1 MKFKLTATQ
10 LIVISVILFLTT
22 NIFIWTSVTRR
33 ISIYTQNVL
42 YLATLIK
49 FDRANNDATSFTSKR
64 LAEFLDV
71 HNNYFQSRLID
82 VSGKEIIRAERSG
95 NSVLLLGSDELQYK
109 GDRYYFKEALQL
121 PKGDVFVSSLD
132 LNEEDGKIEKP
143 YRPTVRF
150 FSPVFGPK
158 GKIGVVGLNLN
169 VKNWFHI
176 FEDAQIGVLNSRNEI
191 YFDKEN
197 SLYKK
202 FGHNLDEKDVYGRPI
217 YFSKKISLESNQ
229 QWTLFT
235 RPNSTI
241 LDAKLNE
248 YKSDTYKTGVALSAG
263 VFFLL
268 FIVQILQ
275 VKNRNIS
282 KLNRSIENRLTE
294 RDTLIKEIHHRVKN
308 NLQVVASLLSL
319 QSSFI
324 KDEQIKMLF
333 RYSQYRINSM
343 GIVHEMLYKSDD
355 LNRID
360 YGAYIRELVNVLI
373 MSMKGD
379 KSKIALV
386 TEVKNIFLNID
397 TSIPLGLMV
406 NEIITNYL
414 KYGFSDSEEGTIT
427 VMMNKLSTFTYELKI
442 GDNGSGIPSHVNF
455 RNTKSLGL
463 KLIHKLALQLHG
475 NIEMDNSKIGTN
487 YIITFQE
494 IEQTS

>member
-10 LIVISVILFLTT
+10 LIIISVILFLIT
-22 NIFIWTSVTRR
+22 NIFIWTSITRR
-33 ISIYTQNVL
+33 ISIYTQNVVELEYERANNRLVQAESGLKALYNISKKNVL
-42 YLATLIK
+42 YLANLIE
-49 FDRANNDATSFTSKR
+49 FDRANFDRANKEATSITSKH
-64 LAEFLDV
+64 LAEFLEV

-95 NSVLLLGSDELQYK
+95 NSVVLFESDTLQYK

-143 YRPTVRF
+143 YRPIVRF
-150 FSPVFGPK
+150 FTPVFGPK

-191 YFDKEN
+191 YYDTEN

-202 FGHNLDEKDVYGRPI
+202 LGHNLDEKDVHGRPK

-308 NLQVVASLLSL
+308 NLQVV
-319 QSSFI
+319 
-324 KDEQIKMLF
+324 
-333 RYSQYRINSM
+333 
-343 GIVHEMLYKSDD
+343 
-355 LNRID
+355 
-360 YGAYIRELVNVLI
+360 
-373 MSMKGD
+373 
-379 KSKIALV
+379 
-386 TEVKNIFLNID
+386 
-397 TSIPLGLMV
+397 
-406 NEIITNYL
+406 
-414 KYGFSDSEEGTIT
+414 
-427 VMMNKLSTFTYELKI
+427 
-442 GDNGSGIPSHVNF
+442 
-455 RNTKSLGL
+455 
-463 KLIHKLALQLHG
+463 
-475 NIEMDNSKIGTN
+475 
-487 YIITFQE
+487 
-494 IEQTS
+494 